1 MQGHGEGCEVLPAA
15 VPLEILKLRAQM
27 KFSGSTGAVVA
38 SGCGLATSAPTY
50 GLVDDV
56 VNVVDG
62 LPEELFDKHVAHRPC
77 GLLCRAGARGML
89 LGDVL
94 GLPHMPWVLAEP
106 VGKAAL
112 KLSKEIPEEK
122 KEAPPLSAAHH
133 NVVGP
138 RAVFATPLAPTG
150 TLFVAS
156 MATVNYHLDLA
167 PLGCATPSRPPGST
181 FSCACVI
188 RAATYPPMAHST
200 PCCPH
205 YACRR
210 IADCVPA
217 TPIPV
222 AGLPPPGAPPPR
234 PLACSPESGAP
245 RY

>member
-15 VPLEILKLRAQM
+15 VPLEMLKLRAQM

-106 VGKAAL
+106 VGKVAL

-167 PLGCATPSRPPGST
+167 PLGVRHALSNPRIH
-181 FSCACVI
+181 VLV
-188 RAATYPPMAHST
+188 RVRYPCRHLPFHGPLDAPLPTLRVS
-200 PCCPH
+200 PH
-205 YACRR
+205 R
-210 IADCVPA
+210 
-217 TPIPV
+217 
-222 AGLPPPGAPPPR
+222 
-234 PLACSPESGAP
+234 
-245 RY
+245 

>member
-77 GLLCRAGARGML
+77 GLLCRAGTRGML

-94 GLPHMPWVLAEP
+94 GLPYMPWVLAEP
-106 VGKAAL
+106 VGKVAL

-167 PLGCATPSRPPGST
+167 PLGVRHALSNPRIH
-181 FSCACVI
+181 VLV
-188 RAATYPPMAHST
+188 RVRYPCRHLPFHGPLDAPLPTLRVS
-200 PCCPH
+200 PH
-205 YACRR
+205 R
-210 IADCVPA
+210 
-217 TPIPV
+217 
-222 AGLPPPGAPPPR
+222 
-234 PLACSPESGAP
+234 
-245 RY
+245 